1 MRILLVSSYDLSLP
15 GGVTSHVRDL
25 AEEFRVQGHDVE
37 VAGPGGSGPLEKPD
51 NTHYLCST
59 SRLLSPGD
67 AAFVNLSPG
76 VIPNVRRFL
85 KERPN
90 FDVIHIHEPFVPFLG
105 PSFLTFANSV
115 KVATFHS
122 WRRGPHLPYIAFWP
136 ILQMINLPLTGRIAV
151 SQFAR
156 STIKRYVP
164 GDYRIIP
171 NGVDFKRF
179 ERPQPVPEHLRDD
192 KPTILCVGRLEARKG
207 IEHLLRAFSRLK
219 QSIPNARLVLIGEGG
234 LRPKY
239 EAFAARLGLSDVLF
253 QGYVSDADL
262 PAYYQRANVVCAPS
276 TTNESFGITLVEAM
290 ASGTPVVATR
300 MGGYAQVTTHGVNGM
315 LVKPGDETV
324 LAETLQQVLEDS
336 SLHDRLVDGGITRAQ
351 DFDWPNV
358 AGQIISYYAE
368 LASSRETVLSTS
380 DI

>member
-25 AEEFRVQGHDVE
+25 AEQFLEQGHDVE

-51 NTHYLCST
+51 YTHYLCST

-67 AAFVNLSPG
+67 AAFVNLSPA
-76 VIPNVRRFL
+76 VIPGVRRFL
-85 KERPN
+85 KSRPR

-105 PSFLTFANSV
+105 PSFLSFASSI

-136 ILQMINLPLTGRIAV
+136 ILQMINLPLSGRIAV

-171 NGVDFKRF
+171 NGVSFKRF
-179 ERPQPVPEHLRDD
+179 ERVLPVPEHLRDD

-207 IEHLLRAFSRLK
+207 IEHLLRGFQRLK
-219 QSIPNARLVLIGEGG
+219 ASVGNARLVLIGEGG
-234 LRPKY
+234 LRHQY
-239 EAFAARLGLSDVLF
+239 EALAARLGLQDVVF

-262 PAYYQRANVVCAPS
+262 PAYYQRADVVCAPS

-290 ASGTPVVATR
+290 ASATPVVATR
-300 MGGYAQVTTHGVNGM
+300 MGGYAQVATHGVNGM
-315 LVKPGDETV
+315 LIRPGDAIE
-324 LAETLQQVLEDS
+324 LAETLQTVLEDA
-336 SLHDRLVDGGITRAQ
+336 SLRDRLVEGGLVRAR
-351 DFDWPNV
+351 DFDWPTV
-358 AGQIISYYAE
+358 ADQIITYYAE
-368 LASSRETVLSTS
+368 LASSEDAVLSAS